1 MNLSEIDAKFVWHP
15 YTQMQDWMKGNN
27 PVIVRGEGFR
37 LVDSN
42 GKKYLDGT
50 SSMWCNV
57 WGHGQN
63 SVVRA
68 MKMQLDNLQHS
79 TLFGLANE
87 TSALLAKRLVK
98 LTKNLDRVFYT
109 DNGSTAIEAA
119 MKMAVQFWRNKGN
132 TEKDEFLSL
141 ENGYHGDTVGAM
153 SLGYIEKFFGAY
165 KPLLSPKVHRLP
177 SPLLYNSGYANSRSL
192 VDSILAKV
200 EEVLKKHAH
209 KCAALV
215 MESGAQIAGGVIIYP
230 TGFQRAISHLC
241 HKYDI
246 LLILDEIATGFGRLG
261 NLVEYEAQGSQPDIA
276 CFGKALTG
284 GYFPLAAVLATESI
298 FETFMGDY
306 AEGKQ
311 LYHGH
316 TFTGHPVGCAA
327 ALANIELYQKRDLIG
342 KIKENSNYIAR
353 RLAELE
359 KSPLVGDV
367 RHKGL
372 LGGIELVKDGKPLL
386 AVAHERIN
394 YFVMRESLK
403 RGVYLRSLG
412 NIMMV
417 IPPLAIDKRNL
428 AKVMDTHEQI
438 LREIEQSVSH

>member
-1 MNLSEIDAKFVWHP
+1 
-15 YTQMQDWMKGNN
+15 MQDWMKADN

-42 GKKYLDGT
+42 GRKYLDGT

-98 LTKNLDRVFYT
+98 LARGLDRVFYT

-119 MKMAVQFWRNKGN
+119 MKMAVQFWRNKGK

-177 SPLLYNSGYANSRSL
+177 SPLLYNSGYASSRSL
-192 VDSILAKV
+192 VDSILVKV
-200 EEVLKKHAH
+200 EEALKKQAD

-215 MESGAQIAGGVIIYP
+215 MESGAQIAGGAIIYP
-230 TGFQRAISHLC
+230 LGFQSEISRLC
-241 HKYDI
+241 HKYDV

-261 NLVEYEAQGSQPDIA
+261 NLVEYAAQGSQPDIA

-306 AEGKQ
+306 AEGRQ

-327 ALANIELYQKRDLIG
+327 ALANIELYEKRDLIG

-353 RLAELE
+353 RLGELK
-359 KSPLVGDV
+359 KSPLVGDS
-367 RHKGL
+367 RHKGM

-386 AVAHERIN
+386 AVANERIN

-428 AKVMDTHEQI
+428 AKVMDTHEEI
-438 LREIEQSVSH
+438 MREIEKSVSH